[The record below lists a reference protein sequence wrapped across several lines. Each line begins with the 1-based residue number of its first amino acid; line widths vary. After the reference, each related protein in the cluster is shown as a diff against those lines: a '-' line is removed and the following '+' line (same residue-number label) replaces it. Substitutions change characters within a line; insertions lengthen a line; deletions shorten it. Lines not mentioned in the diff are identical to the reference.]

1 MHTIEIN
8 SADLSAA
15 SERIPK
21 DEPIFMLN
29 LLRFRERADYG
40 GRADAAPCSGR
51 EVYFQR
57 YVPDFNRVAA
67 ALGIDGINIFYAG
80 EVVSLPVAPPDEKW
94 DVVAVVEYPNF
105 AAFRRLVESSEYIS
119 EADSHRAAAL
129 ADWRL
134 IAATKMKLPG

>member
-1 MHTIEIN
+1 MRTIEMN

-15 SERIPK
+15 SEKIPK

-29 LLRFRERADYG
+29 LLRFREQADYG
-40 GRADAAPCSGR
+40 SRVDVAPCSGR
-51 EVYFQR
+51 EAYFQR

-67 ALGIDGINIFYAG
+67 SCGVDGINIFYVGVAA
-80 EVVSLPVAPPDEKW
+80 SLLVAPPDEKW
-94 DVVAVVEYPNF
+94 DVVAVIEYPNF
-105 AAFRRLVESSEYIS
+105 AAFRRVVESSEYQT

-134 IAATKMKLPG
+134 IATTKMELPE